1 MKGQWQGVLP
11 SGQQRL
17 GHLEGRTVE
26 QRHDTTASAKWASN
40 VFFLWLMLLKV
51 TPSPVV
57 KKGYSGALWW
67 VPKGLLCQNLDFW
80 HVKHGEKV
88 LCLGGK
94 SVSLRWR
101 LAKTHVATFRGRTAT
116 NLAF

>member
-1 MKGQWQGVLP
+1 MPHMRGGPDTWHVSQTRRRVESSVLSP
-11 SGQQRL
+11 
-17 GHLEGRTVE
+17 
-26 QRHDTTASAKWASN
+26 
-40 VFFLWLMLLKV
+40 FKV

>member
-1 MKGQWQGVLP
+1 M
-11 SGQQRL
+11 SSSSS
-17 GHLEGRTVE
+17 
-26 QRHDTTASAKWASN
+26 ASSTSVSIGGSISQK
-40 VFFLWLMLLKV
+40 FQPLFKV

-57 KKGYSGALWW
+57 KKGYSAALWW

>member
-1 MKGQWQGVLP
+1 VWA
-11 SGQQRL
+11 
-17 GHLEGRTVE
+17 E
-26 QRHDTTASAKWASN
+26 QNCIRMPHWSFLKATTGTGAMPASATISVTSCAYHLN
-40 VFFLWLMLLKV
+40 V

-57 KKGYSGALWW
+57 RKGYSGALCW